1 MMWCW
6 WEPNVF
12 GPWIIF
18 PFMGIF
24 MMGFMVYMMTRM
36 IDIRP
41 HNHIDTL
48 DEVHRLR
55 KEIDEFKRQQQAK
68 EGH

>member
-1 MMWCW
+1 M
-6 WEPNVF
+6 F
-12 GPWIIF
+12 GAWILF
-18 PFMGIF
+18 PLVGII

-36 IDIRP
+36 MDHRS
-41 HNHIDTL
+41 HNFDTL

-55 KEIDEFKRQQQAK
+55 KEIEDLKREQQSK